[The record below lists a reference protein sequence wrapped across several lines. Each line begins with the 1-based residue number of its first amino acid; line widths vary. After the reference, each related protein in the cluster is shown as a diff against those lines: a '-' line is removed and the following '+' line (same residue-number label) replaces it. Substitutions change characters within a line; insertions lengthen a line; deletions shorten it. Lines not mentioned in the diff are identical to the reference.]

1 MVLLKNRCGLA
12 SVALASMFLLAG
24 CNDTLRQ
31 FITPVPKPGGNPSG
45 LANAVVLSQNP
56 AGNGSALHIDVSGD
70 SISGVVSTGPNPVS
84 FGKSGSRI
92 YILNSD
98 NTITT
103 YNGLIPLQGQ
113 PSIVT
118 QPVAASGAISGSGSS
133 VGNFYLANQPSG
145 NSSMIAPSGGGT
157 GLFAVTT
164 LVPVG
169 TGPVAIAGNSSNS
182 KIYVV
187 NHDSNTVTVISTT
200 DNTILGTIDLANVQ
214 TPLKPGIN
222 PIWGVMANDGVH
234 IFIVN
239 QGDGTA
245 AHTGSVSVIDTFLDQ
260 IITTIDVGQ
269 NPATSSPN
277 YAVFD
282 PTLQRLYVSNTGEN
296 TVSVIDASRI
306 DLAAVPQLLPK
317 LLANIPVSGAPT
329 SLAALAD
336 GTRVYAALGNCPAGT
351 NQTNLVQT
359 PTLTTPPNLPSCTG
373 NLVSVIGTNSLRE
386 TKTIPVGA
394 GAVSIDAAPDSSRV
408 YVVSALDTTTISDN
422 VNTPAQPNR
431 VFSTPSV
438 SVITTTTD
446 EVFRPVSD
454 PSIVGLV
461 PTFHAPQQ
469 DPSCAPAI
477 DPTFNNKVPLPCPSQ
492 NAFLV
497 RTLP

>member
-1 MVLLKNRCGLA
+1 
-12 SVALASMFLLAG
+12 
-24 CNDTLRQ
+24 
-31 FITPVPKPGGNPSG
+31 
-45 LANAVVLSQNP
+45 
-56 AGNGSALHIDVSGD
+56 
-70 SISGVVSTGPNPVS
+70 
-84 FGKSGSRI
+84 
-92 YILNSD
+92 
-98 NTITT
+98 
-103 YNGLIPLQGQ
+103 
-113 PSIVT
+113 
-118 QPVAASGAISGSGSS
+118 
-133 VGNFYLANQPSG
+133 
-145 NSSMIAPSGGGT
+145 
-157 GLFAVTT
+157 
-164 LVPVG
+164 
-169 TGPVAIAGNSSNS
+169 VAIAGNSSNN

-200 DNTILGTIDLANVQ
+200 DNTIIGTIDLANVAA
-214 TPLKPGIN
+214 PLKPGVN
-222 PIWGVMANDGVH
+222 PIWGVMSSDGVH
-234 IFIVN
+234 VFIVN

-260 IITTIDVGQ
+260 IITTVDVGQ

-296 TVSVIDASRI
+296 TVSAIDASRI

-329 SLAALAD
+329 SVVALAD
-336 GTRVYAALGNCPAGT
+336 GTRVYAALGNCPSGT

-373 NLVSVIGTNSLRE
+373 NLVSVISTNSLRE
-386 TKTIPVGA
+386 TKTIQVGP
-394 GAVSIDAAPDSSRV
+394 GAVSIDASPDSSRV
-408 YVVSALDTTTISDN
+408 YVVSGLDTTTIHDN
-422 VNTPAQPNR
+422 VNTPPQPDR

-446 EVFRPVSD
+446 EVFRPASD
-454 PSIVGLV
+454 PSIVGPV

-469 DPSCAPAI
+469 DPNCVPAV
-477 DPTFNNKVPLPCPSQ
+477 DATFNNKVPLPCALQ

>member
-1 MVLLKNRCGLA
+1 MTLLRFRHGLA
-12 SVALASMFLLAG
+12 CLALVSMFLLAG

-31 FITPVPKPGGNPSG
+31 FITPVPKPGGDPSG
-45 LANAVVLSQNP
+45 LANAIVLSQNP
-56 AGNGSALHIDVSGD
+56 TGNGSTLHIDVSGD
-70 SISGVVSTGPNPVS
+70 SISGVVTTGPSPVF
-84 FGKSGSRI
+84 FGKSGNRI
-92 YILNSD
+92 YILNGD
-98 NTITT
+98 NTVTT
-103 YNGLIPLQGQ
+103 YNGLLPLQGL

-133 VGNFYLANQPSG
+133 VGNFYLANQATG
-145 NSSMIAPSGGGT
+145 NSSTIAPSA
-157 GLFAVTT
+157 GLFAVSS

-169 TGPVAIAGNSSNS
+169 SNPVAIAGNSSNN

-200 DNTILGTIDLANVQ
+200 DNTIVATIDLANVAA
-214 TPLKPGIN
+214 PLKPGVS
-222 PIWGVMANDGVH
+222 PIWGVMSTDGVH
-234 IFIVN
+234 VFIVN

-260 IITTIDVGQ
+260 IITTVDVGQ

-277 YAVFD
+277 YAVYD

-317 LLANIPVSGAPT
+317 NIANIPVSARPT
-329 SLAALAD
+329 SVTALSD
-336 GTRVYAALGNCPAGT
+336 GTRVYAALGNCSPGT
-351 NQTNLVQT
+351 NHTNLVQT
-359 PTLTTPPNLPSCTG
+359 PTNSIPTLPSCAG
-373 NLVSVIGTNSLRE
+373 NQVSVISTTSLRE
-386 TKTIPVGA
+386 VKTIQVGA
-394 GAVSIDAAPDSSRV
+394 GAVSVDASPDSSRV

-422 VNTPAQPNR
+422 VNAPAQAPR
-431 VFSTPSV
+431 VFNTPSI

-446 EVFRPVSD
+446 DVFRPSSD
-454 PSIVGLV
+454 PSIAQPV

-469 DPSCAPAI
+469 DPSCVPAI
-477 DPTFNNKVPLPCPSQ
+477 DPSFNNKVPLPCPLQ
-492 NAFLV
+492 TAFLV

>member
-1 MVLLKNRCGLA
+1 MVPLKNRHGLA
-12 SVALASMFLLAG
+12 FLALASIFLLAG

-31 FITPVPKPGGNPSG
+31 FITPVPKPGGDPST

-56 AGNGSALHIDVSGD
+56 AGNGTALHIDVSGD
-70 SISGVVSTGPNPVS
+70 SISGVVTTGPNPVF
-84 FGKSGSRI
+84 FGKSSSRI

-98 NTITT
+98 NTVTT
-103 YNGLIPLQGQ
+103 YNGLLPLQGQ
-113 PSIVT
+113 PSVVT

-133 VGNFYLANQPSG
+133 VGNFYLANEATG
-145 NSSMIAPSGGGT
+145 NSSMIAPSGG
-157 GLFAVTT
+157 LFAVTS
-164 LVPVG
+164 LVSVG
-169 TGPVAIAGNSSNS
+169 SGPVAIAGNSSNS

-200 DNTILGTIDLANVQ
+200 DNTIIGTIDLANVAA
-214 TPLKPGIN
+214 PLKPGVN
-222 PIWGVMANDGVH
+222 PIWGVMSSDGVH
-234 IFIVN
+234 VFIVN

-260 IITTIDVGQ
+260 IITTVDVGQ

-296 TVSVIDASRI
+296 TVSAIDASRI

-329 SLAALAD
+329 SVVALAD
-336 GTRVYAALGNCPAGT
+336 GTRVYAALGNCPSGT

-373 NLVSVIGTNSLRE
+373 NLVSVISTNSLRE
-386 TKTIPVGA
+386 TKTIQVGP
-394 GAVSIDAAPDSSRV
+394 GAVSIDASPDSSRV
-408 YVVSALDTTTISDN
+408 YVVSGLDTTTIHDN
-422 VNTPAQPNR
+422 VNTPPQPDR

-446 EVFRPVSD
+446 EVFRPASD
-454 PSIVGLV
+454 PSIVGPV

-469 DPSCAPAI
+469 DPNCVPAV
-477 DPTFNNKVPLPCPSQ
+477 DATFNNKVPLPCALQ

>member
-1 MVLLKNRCGLA
+1 MVLSKKRYVLAYLVLA
-12 SVALASMFLLAG
+12 SIFLLAG

-31 FITPVPKPGGNPSG
+31 FITPVPKPGGDPST

-56 AGNGSALHIDVSGD
+56 AGNGSALHIDVAGD

-84 FGKSGSRI
+84 FGKSGNRI

-98 NTITT
+98 NTVTT

-133 VGNFYLANQPSG
+133 VGNFYLANQPTG
-145 NSSMIAPSGGGT
+145 NSSMIAPSGS
-157 GLFAVTT
+157 LFAVTS

-169 TGPVAIAGNSSNS
+169 GGPVAIAANSSNN

-200 DNTILGTIDLANVQ
+200 DNTIIGTIDLANVAA
-214 TPLKPGIN
+214 PLKPGVS
-222 PIWGVMANDGVH
+222 PIWGVMSSDGVH
-234 IFIVN
+234 VFIVN

-282 PTLQRLYVSNTGEN
+282 PALQRLYVSNTGEN

-317 LLANIPVSGAPT
+317 LLANIPVSGRPT
-329 SLAALAD
+329 SVAALAD
-336 GTRVYAALGNCPAGT
+336 GTRVYAALGNCNPGT
-351 NQTNLVQT
+351 NHTNLVQT

-373 NLVSVIGTNSLRE
+373 NLVSVISTNSLRE
-386 TKTIPVGA
+386 TKTIQVGA
-394 GAVSIDAAPDSSRV
+394 GAVSIDVAPDSSRV

-422 VNTPAQPNR
+422 VNAPAQPNR

-446 EVFRPVSD
+446 DVFRPASD
-454 PSIVGLV
+454 PSVVGPV

-469 DPSCAPAI
+469 DPSCVPAI
-477 DPTFNNKVPLPCPSQ
+477 DPTFNSKVPLPCSSQ

>member
-1 MVLLKNRCGLA
+1 MVPLKNRLGLVGLA
-12 SVALASMFLLAG
+12 LVSMFLVAG

-31 FITPVPKPGGNPSG
+31 FITPVPKPGGDPST

-56 AGNGSALHIDVSGD
+56 AGNGSTLHIDVSGD
-70 SISGVVSTGPNPVS
+70 SISGVVTTGPNPVF
-84 FGKSGSRI
+84 FGKSSSRI
-92 YILNSD
+92 YILNGD
-98 NTITT
+98 NTVTT
-103 YNGLIPLQGQ
+103 YNGLLPLQSQ
-113 PSIVT
+113 PSVVT

-145 NSSMIAPSGGGT
+145 NSSMIAPSGS
-157 GLFAVTT
+157 LFAVTS

-169 TGPVAIAGNSSNS
+169 TGPVAIAGNSSNN

-200 DNTILGTIDLANVQ
+200 DNTIIGSIDLANVPA
-214 TPLKPGIN
+214 PLKPGVN
-222 PIWGVMANDGVH
+222 PIWGVMSSDGVH
-234 IFIVN
+234 VFIVN

-245 AHTGSVSVIDTFLDQ
+245 GHTGSVSVIDTFLDQ

-269 NPATSSPN
+269 NPAISSPN
-277 YAVFD
+277 YAIYD

-329 SLAALAD
+329 SVAALSN

-351 NQTNLVQT
+351 NHTNLVQT

-373 NLVSVIGTNSLRE
+373 NLVSVISTNSLRE
-386 TKTIPVGA
+386 IKTIQVGP

-422 VNTPAQPNR
+422 VNNPAQANR

-446 EVFRPVSD
+446 EVFRPPSD
-454 PSIVGLV
+454 PSIIGLV

-469 DPSCAPAI
+469 SASCVPAI
-477 DPTFNNKVPLPCPSQ
+477 DPTFNSKVALPCPLQ